1 MSVQGQRG
9 RKVARNNRRK
19 LTTFYMAIGG
29 VLILVLGFVGVFAI
43 MSKPSESNVT
53 SLTAPIGRTAD
64 GHYYKG
70 SPQALV
76 KVTEYGDFQCPS
88 CAVYDT
94 GLARIIDRDYVN
106 TGKVQFIYHE
116 MPLTT
121 IHSNAQTSAEAA
133 RCAGDQDQAKYWQ
146 MHDML
151 FINQNTWAS
160 LNSPASIF
168 SSYAGQLGLNRTTF
182 DSCLSSGANRALI
195 DASAQTAVAAGVQS
209 TPTFDVNGKQV
220 DVSKL
225 TSTIDAALRGLGK

>member
-1 MSVQGQRG
+1 MSERGQRG
-9 RKVARNNRRK
+9 RKVARNSRHR
-19 LTTFYMAIGG
+19 LTTFYMSIGG
-29 VLILVLGFVGVFAI
+29 VLILAIGFVSVFAI
-43 MSKPSESNVT
+43 TSRPSGGSATPV
-53 SLTAPIGRTAD
+53 TAPIGRTAD

-70 SPQALV
+70 SPDAPV

-133 RCAGDQDQAKYWQ
+133 RCAGDQDPAKYWQ

-151 FINQNTWAS
+151 FINQNAWAGLS
-160 LNSPASIF
+160 SPASIF
-168 SSYAGQLGLNRTTF
+168 SSYAGQLNLNRSTF
-182 DSCLSSGANRALI
+182 DSCLSSGANRAVI
-195 DASAQTAVAAGVQS
+195 DTSAQTAVAAGVQS
-209 TPTFDVNGKQV
+209 TPTFDVNGKRV
-220 DVSKL
+220 NPSDL
-225 TSTIDAALRGLGK
+225 ANTIDAALRGLGK